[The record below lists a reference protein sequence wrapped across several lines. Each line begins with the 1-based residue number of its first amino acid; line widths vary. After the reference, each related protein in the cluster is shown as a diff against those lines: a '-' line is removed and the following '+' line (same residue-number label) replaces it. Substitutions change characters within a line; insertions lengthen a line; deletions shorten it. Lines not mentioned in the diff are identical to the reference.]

1 MSDHVSVMD
10 RKTVSAFQAKKSRE
24 VSFVVIEPVQGR
36 SETSVPPNLEVQ
48 QDTIVRLMHIQI
60 HYKTAPFTG
69 WFQFG
74 IIGFGGA
81 TAQHRWHRRRY
92 LRFINRSCRQYNPM
106 TKEAPNR
113 QMIILGT
120 ESLSSTEIFA
130 IGNGD
135 YCINRRSKRGESW
148 SSSKQFVSSETDRTH
163 NY

>member
-10 RKTVSAFQAKKSRE
+10 RKTVSVFQAKKSRE
-24 VSFVVIEPVQGR
+24 VSFVVIEPVQGQ

-48 QDTIVRLMHIQI
+48 QDTI
-60 HYKTAPFTG
+60 
-69 WFQFG
+69 FG

-120 ESLSSTEIFA
+120 ESLSSTEIFE

-135 YCINRRSKRGESW
+135 HCINRRSKRGENW